1 MQTLP
6 PRHQRGVLI
15 TGCSTGI
22 GRHCAIRLRQK
33 GYLVVATARNLEAI
47 EDLKAL
53 DIHTLAL
60 DVCDDQAIEQAF
72 KYFQDNHLTLYG
84 LFNNAGYGQPGAI
97 EDLQRA
103 QIHQQ
108 FDTNV
113 YGPMMLIRK
122 ALPLMRS
129 QGFGR
134 IIQTSSVLGFVSMR
148 FRGAYNASKYALEG
162 FTDTLRLELQGTN
175 IHAVLIQ
182 PGPIKSAFRRT
193 AYQQFLTGIQAD
205 HSPYKT
211 SYAQLE
217 QQLPTTP
224 LADDQLPFIQ
234 GPEAVF
240 QKLYQALEATNPKA
254 RYRVT
259 IPTHLFAVLK
269 WCLPTKW
276 LDKVLIRY

>member
-6 PRHQRGVLI
+6 PRHQRGVLV

-33 GYLVVATARNLEAI
+33 GYLVVATARNIESI

-60 DVCDDQAIEQAF
+60 DVCDDQAIDRALA
-72 KYFQDNHLTLYG
+72 YFEDNHLTLYG

-97 EDLQRA
+97 EDLRREH
-103 QIHQQ
+103 IHQQ
-108 FDTNV
+108 FNTNV
-113 YGPMMLIRK
+113 YGPMMLIQK
-122 ALPLMRS
+122 ALPLMRQ

-134 IIQTSSVLGFVSMR
+134 IIQTSSILGFVSMR

-162 FTDTLRLELQGTN
+162 FTDTLRLELKDTN

-193 AYQQFLTGIQAD
+193 AYQRFLTEVQVD
-205 HSPYKT
+205 QSPHKA
-211 SYAQLE
+211 SYDALE
-217 QQLPTTP
+217 QQLPTTEQ
-224 LADDQLPFIQ
+224 AEDKLPFIQ

-240 QKLYQALEATNPKA
+240 QKLYQALEARNPKA

-259 IPTHLFAVLK
+259 IPTHVFAILK
-269 WCLPTKW
+269 RCLPAKW
-276 LDKVLIRY
+276 LDRLLIRW